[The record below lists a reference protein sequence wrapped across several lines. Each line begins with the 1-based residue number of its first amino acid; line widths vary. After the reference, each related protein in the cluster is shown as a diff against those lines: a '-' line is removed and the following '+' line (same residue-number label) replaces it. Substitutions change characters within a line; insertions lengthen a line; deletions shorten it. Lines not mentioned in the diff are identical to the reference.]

1 MAKKVL
7 IIDDDPYIVK
17 YISEVLTDNG
27 YATCSASNVEE
38 ALAVLTREHP
48 DMVTLDME
56 MPQEWGPRFYR
67 KMTMIPEF
75 KNMPVVVIS
84 GLTGIHLA
92 IRNAVASLSKP
103 FDPEELLKIVENVF
117 KSEEQTKQSILDKD

>member
-1 MAKKVL
+1 MAKKIL

-27 YATCSASNVEE
+27 YATCTASNVEE
-38 ALAVLTREHP
+38 ALDVLKRERP

-92 IRNAVASLSKP
+92 IRNAVASLAKP
-103 FDPEELLKIVENVF
+103 FAPEELLSIVENVF
-117 KSEEQTKQSILDKD
+117 RSEEKTRQSILEKG